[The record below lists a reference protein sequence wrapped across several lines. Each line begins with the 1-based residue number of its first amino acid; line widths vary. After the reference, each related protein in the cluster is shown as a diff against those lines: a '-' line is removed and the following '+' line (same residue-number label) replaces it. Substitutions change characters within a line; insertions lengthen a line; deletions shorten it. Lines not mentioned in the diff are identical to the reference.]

1 MLMKCILPE
10 ASLDL
15 CTDILAIWGFMV
27 YILNSSFPLNPILIS
42 MFHNPNLLKTLNRVL
57 CKDVAKSGQENFILV
72 CISPLLYLKP
82 KKLLHDKKKISFTNK
97 RRSASLRCALYREYS
112 SLLYG
117 ALQSGQPPTLKQAV
131 RCWKTRVS
139 SFLQHDVYLTVQENK
154 MFLRSIAFLLLTIP
168 SISLPYTLN
177 EHE

>member
-72 CISPLLYLKP
+72 CISPLLYLKL
-82 KKLLHDKKKISFTNK
+82 KKLLHDKKKDQ
-97 RRSASLRCALYREYS
+97 L
-112 SLLYG
+112 
-117 ALQSGQPPTLKQAV
+117 
-131 RCWKTRVS
+131 
-139 SFLQHDVYLTVQENK
+139 H
-154 MFLRSIAFLLLTIP
+154 
-168 SISLPYTLN
+168 
-177 EHE
+177 